1 MPTPALLVDELHD
14 SADLF
19 GPVVYSYTRAQAIE
33 DGEQVLVP
41 EKISREA
48 GFLWPVYLTGSVWR
62 GCVEVPPGVTCQ
74 DEDGRLWDVLYTAR
88 VYLGR
93 QPRSQTNSY
102 SFEVHV
108 RNDNRRPKP
117 HMLVM
122 QSGPL
127 DIDDP
132 SPAITIML
140 PHEI

>member
-1 MPTPALLVDELHD
+1 MPTPALLVDELQD

-48 GFLWPVYLTGSVWR
+48 GFLWPVYLTGSVYR

-74 DEDGRLWDVLYTAR
+74 DEDGRLWDVLWMAR
-88 VYLGR
+88 NAVRERATSTPFTVY
-93 QPRSQTNSY
+93 
-102 SFEVHV
+102 V
-108 RNDNRRPKP
+108 RNDNRKPKP
-117 HMLVM
+117 HLLVM

-127 DIDDP
+127 DIDDA

-140 PHEI
+140 PHEV